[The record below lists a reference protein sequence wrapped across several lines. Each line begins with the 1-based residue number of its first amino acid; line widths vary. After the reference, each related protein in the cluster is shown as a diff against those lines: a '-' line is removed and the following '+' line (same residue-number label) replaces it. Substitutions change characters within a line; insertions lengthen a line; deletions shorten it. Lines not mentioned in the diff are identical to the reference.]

1 MCFRRKPLKTVTK
14 NEIVDAIC
22 MLEREETSIENKIMQ
37 LSTTIKALIEE
48 GQSFSDKL
56 EKIFIVK
63 KITNLSE
70 QRSRQIKQ
78 GLYVLYNIKMANRLK
93 DVLEDKQLVKNIS
106 SLKFSLCL
114 EDQKELALFL
124 NDALDT
130 KTKHEDVLTNADDTY
145 VTVKSMFDENMKI
158 YGITDVDE
166 DELMAL
172 FELKNMPDNA
182 DSEDSREIR

>member
-1 MCFRRKPLKTVTK
+1 M
-14 NEIVDAIC
+14 
-22 MLEREETSIENKIMQ
+22 
-37 LSTTIKALIEE
+37 
-48 GQSFSDKL
+48 
-56 EKIFIVK
+56 
-63 KITNLSE
+63 
-70 QRSRQIKQ
+70 
-78 GLYVLYNIKMANRLK
+78 
-93 DVLEDKQLVKNIS
+93 
-106 SLKFSLCL
+106 
-114 EDQKELALFL
+114 FL

>member
-1 MCFRRKPLKTVTK
+1 MCFRKKPLDSITKTEV
-14 NEIVDAIC
+14 VDAIC
-22 MLEREETSIENKIMQ
+22 MLEREESAIEDKIVTLSNSIKD
-37 LSTTIKALIEE
+37 LIEQ
-48 GQSFSDKL
+48 GQTFSDKL

-93 DVLEDKQLVKNIS
+93 DVLEDKQLVKSIS

-114 EDQKELALFL
+114 KDQKELAMFL

-130 KTKHEDVLTNADDTY
+130 KTKQEDVLTNADDTFM
-145 VTVKSMFDENMKI
+145 TVKSMFDENMKI
-158 YGITDVDE
+158 YGVTDVDE

-172 FELKNMPDNA
+172 FELKSMPDKA
-182 DSEDSREIR
+182 ESEDSREVR